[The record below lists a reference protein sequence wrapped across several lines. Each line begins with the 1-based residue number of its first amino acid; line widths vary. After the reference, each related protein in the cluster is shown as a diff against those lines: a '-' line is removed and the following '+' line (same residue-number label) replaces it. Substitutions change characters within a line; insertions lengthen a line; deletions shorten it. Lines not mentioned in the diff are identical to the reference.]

1 MCYPKQYS
9 ASHLLWHD
17 TMNGVGVESNDAHMA
32 GDNTGCWTSVT
43 SVEPVS
49 FTRSYGANAYYEPVA
64 SRPNLVVLTGA
75 EAREVLLVEA
85 NGSWKAN
92 GVRFL
97 YDGVEYSASATR
109 EVVLSCGSLQSPQLL
124 ELSGIGGEKV
134 LTAAGIPVKVNNP
147 NVGENLQDHMS
158 LCRPIFLAASP

>member
-1 MCYPKQYS
+1 
-9 ASHLLWHD
+9 
-17 TMNGVGVESNDAHMA
+17 MNGVGVESNDAHMA
-32 GDNTGCWTSVT
+32 GDNTGCWTSVV
-43 SVEPVS
+43 SVEPLT
-49 FTRSYGANAYYEPVA
+49 FTRSYGASAYYEPAA
-64 SRPNLVVLTGA
+64 SRSNLVVLTGA

-85 NGSWKAN
+85 DGGWKAK

-97 YDGVEYSASATR
+97 HDGVEYSASASR

-134 LTAAGIPVKVNNP
+134 LTAAGIPVKVNNS

-158 LCRPIFLAASP
+158 LCRLILPVVHD

>member
-32 GDNTGCWTSVT
+32 GDNTGCWTSVA
-43 SVEPVS
+43 SVEPLT
-49 FTRSYGANAYYEPVA
+49 FTRSYGASAYYEPVA
-64 SRPNLVVLTGA
+64 SRSNLVVLTGA

-85 NGSWKAN
+85 DGGWKAK

-97 YDGVEYSASATR
+97 HDGVEYSASASR

-124 ELSGIGGEKV
+124 ELSGVGGEKV
-134 LTAAGIPVKVNNP
+134 LTAAGIPVKVDNP

-158 LCRPIFLAASP
+158 LCPHILVDTHD

>member
-17 TMNGVGVESNDAHMA
+17 TLNAVGVQSNDGHMT
-32 GDNTGCWTSVT
+32 GDNTGCWTSVA
-43 SVEPVS
+43 SVEPLS

-75 EAREVLLVEA
+75 EAREVLLGEA
-85 NGSWKAN
+85 NGGWKAK

-97 YDGVEYSASATR
+97 HDGVEYKASASR

-147 NVGENLQDHMS
+147 NVGENLQDHLS
-158 LCRPIFLAASP
+158 LCSHTPLAARD